1 MCVTVKNVC
10 VWACVLLLFYGM
22 QATAAHQKYFFLL
35 RRRVYEQIIE
45 DLMMAKRASLLCVCV
60 CVCEIFSV
68 SSSSPKKKKAARVIL
83 IYFPLMFSTR
93 KIHTHTQTP
102 NTTNFPPKL
111 LPPLSSPHQSMQSY
125 FAPSMQRDF
134 VL

>member
-60 CVCEIFSV
+60 CVCVKFSV
-68 SSSSPKKKKAARVIL
+68 FHHHHQRRKKRL
-83 IYFPLMFSTR
+83 G
-93 KIHTHTQTP
+93 
-102 NTTNFPPKL
+102 
-111 LPPLSSPHQSMQSY
+111 
-125 FAPSMQRDF
+125 
-134 VL
+134 